1 MTNKID
7 MNKQY
12 QTRDG
17 RMKMRRVLCFDRN
30 VEDYPVVVEF
40 EDGSIGA
47 RTIEGL
53 LREGETNAE
62 DLVPVPEY
70 KVTEQYL
77 NICVLDKKGHSIAS
91 FDPYIHPNAKA
102 AAEAEAARLNGG
114 EYE

>member
-1 MTNKID
+1 MTKIE
-7 MNKQY
+7 MGKQY

-17 RMKMRRVLCFDRN
+17 RVKVRRVLCFDRN
-30 VEDYPVVVEF
+30 VEGYPVVVEF

-62 DLVPVPEY
+62 DLVPMPEY
-70 KVTEQYL
+70 SVIETNPFFFIQNNKRNDV
-77 NICVLDKKGHSIAS
+77 AS
-91 FDPYIHPNAKA
+91 FNKFTHPNAKA
-102 AAEAEAARLNGG
+102 AAEAECARLNGG